1 MATRKL
7 KSYDRQ
13 PTDTDKSW
21 VAFCQYRDMGT
32 ERSLDKM
39 IQERAKTGTKTSK
52 STISSWSLKYG
63 WVARCRDFDNDD
75 LQRQSIA
82 LQRERTKRRI
92 ARERDADNYRIALK
106 NRALKMIQ
114 APLRDNW
121 TERDIIAALEA
132 SDRFAVISYG
142 GDSPQVPLLQAV
154 EIMVREGVIPNKVLE
169 TLEDGLDGLVAK
181 IKESFIDLGEID
193 EAE

>member
-1 MATRKL
+1 MSKKS

-13 PTDTDKSW
+13 PFDTDKSW

-32 ERSLDKM
+32 ERSLDKLVEDRHK
-39 IQERAKTGTKTSK
+39 IGTKTSR
-52 STISSWSLKYG
+52 STLQGWSTKYH
-63 WVARCRDFDNDD
+63 WVARCREFDNNE

-82 LQRERTKRRI
+82 LQRERTKRKI
-92 ARERDADNYRIALK
+92 AREKDADNYRIALK

-121 TERDIIAALEA
+121 AERDIIAALEA

-181 IKESFIDLGEID
+181 IKESFNDLGDDD